1 MIRKNYWL
9 FIMATCL
16 TALSLYPQTIFA
28 KDPPEIKSEAAIL
41 IDGKTGQI
49 LFEKNSN
56 EEMYPAS
63 ITKIVTAIIA
73 IESGE
78 LNDSATVSEKAR
90 NVDGTRVYLEEGE
103 TVPLE
108 KLVKGMLV
116 NSGNDAA
123 IAIAEHVSGSVESF
137 AQDMNKFVKNKVG
150 VKNSHFVNPNGLF
163 DENHV
168 TTASDMAKITQYA
181 MKNEQFRSLIGIKKL
196 DWTVEDWDTTLVNH
210 HRLLLDYD
218 FVTGG
223 KNGYVSESG
232 FTLVTTATKDDQD
245 LIAVTMKANDDQ
257 IAYQD
262 TLSLLNYGFNAFSPV
277 VYKEETEL
285 GEYDEETYSL
295 TKDLTLYQ
303 KSDAEASLS
312 VSEFGELKSRVGSL
326 DSNLDSDFLTVIPIE
341 GQDAVEVNEA
351 KPSVQVKEDET
362 ESFLSSKVIFFG
374 GVGIFIIILV
384 ILFSGRSKS
393 TRKRYRSFP

>member
-1 MIRKNYWL
+1 MIGKKYWL
-9 FIMATCL
+9 LIMATCL
-16 TALSLYPQTIFA
+16 IALCLYPLTTLA
-28 KDPPEIKSEAAIL
+28 KEPPEIKSDAAIL

-49 LFEKNSN
+49 LFEKNSD

-63 ITKIVTAIIA
+63 ITKIITAIMA
-73 IESGE
+73 IESGK

-90 NVDGTRVYLEEGE
+90 NVDGTRVYLEKGE
-103 TVPLE
+103 TVSLE

-123 IAIAEHVSGSVESF
+123 IAIAEHLSGSVASF
-137 AQDMNKFVKNKVG
+137 SQDMNKFMKNKVG

-163 DENHV
+163 NENHV
-168 TTASDMAKITQYA
+168 TTASDMAKVTQYA
-181 MKNEQFRSLIGIKKL
+181 MKNEKFRSLIGIKKL

-245 LIAVTMKANDDQ
+245 LIVVTMKANDDQ

-285 GEYDEETYSL
+285 GKSDGKTYSL

-312 VSEFGELKSRVGSL
+312 VTEFGELKSRVGAIDSIL
-326 DSNLDSDFLTVIPIE
+326 DHDFLTVIPVE
-341 GQDAVEVNEA
+341 RPNTVEVNEA
-351 KPSVQVKEDET
+351 KPAVQVKDDDT
-362 ESFLSSKVIFFG
+362 ESFLSSKIIFFG
-374 GVGIFIIILV
+374 GVAIFIIILV

-393 TRKRYRSFP
+393 RKRYRSFP